1 MCSQQYHR
9 YVNKDREI
17 TKKFVQH
24 AEKRGIKALFITV
37 DAPQLGRR
45 EKVCNIFLY
54 LHQSLMPRLLQD
66 MRQKFEAED
75 PAEVSGNKQSDKVD
89 RSQGAAR
96 AISVGVS
103 SLLVEQSHSTFDVV
117 VH

>member
-1 MCSQQYHR
+1 MFIVFIR

-17 TKKFVQH
+17 TKRIVQH

-45 EKVCNIFLY
+45 EK
-54 LHQSLMPRLLQD
+54 D
-66 MRQKFEAED
+66 MRMKFEAED
-75 PAEVSGNKQSDKVD
+75 PAEVSTAGSQNVD

-96 AISVGVS
+96 AISVCPPRPPR
-103 SLLVEQSHSTFDVV
+103 STCG
-117 VH
+117 